1 MSSGAW
7 HQAGVPLRVD
17 AASKVMLIPADV
29 SAEIRQSSHAQLHKR
44 TIPLS
49 YAGITQIRFK
59 GTKANRLI
67 SAVTAPLV
75 DFLV

>member
-1 MSSGAW
+1 M
-7 HQAGVPLRVD
+7 HCHPFLIKLTIQPN
-17 AASKVMLIPADV
+17 AAEHILALM
-29 SAEIRQSSHAQLHKR
+29 HKR

-59 GTKANRLI
+59 GTKAYRFI
-67 SAVTAPLV
+67 SAMTAPLV